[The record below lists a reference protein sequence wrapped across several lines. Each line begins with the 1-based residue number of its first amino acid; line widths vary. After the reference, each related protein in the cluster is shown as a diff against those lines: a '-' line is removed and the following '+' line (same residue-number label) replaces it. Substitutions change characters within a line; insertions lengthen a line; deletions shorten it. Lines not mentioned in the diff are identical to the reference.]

1 MNFEKSYGF
10 KALSLLVAFA
20 CIFAGATVSTGC
32 ENKPVV
38 KEAMDEDAK
47 KVPSNDVTS
56 TNIDEPKEPGEEKMP
71 GMPED
76 TENVLPGA
84 AE

>member
-1 MNFEKSYGF
+1 MTLEKSNTL
-10 KALSLLVAFA
+10 KALSLLVALA
-20 CIFAGATVSTGC
+20 CIFAGITVSTGC

-38 KEAMDEDAK
+38 NEAMDEDAR
-47 KVPSNDVTS
+47 KVPPNDVTS
-56 TNIDEPKEPGEEKMP
+56 TNIDEPKEPGDEKMP

>member
-1 MNFEKSYGF
+1 MNLEKS
-10 KALSLLVAFA
+10 KTLRILSLLVAVA
-20 CIFAGATVSTGC
+20 CIFAGATVSVGC

-47 KVPSNDVTS
+47 KVPPNDVTS
-56 TNIDEPKEPGEEKMP
+56 TNIDEPKDPGAENMP
-71 GMPED
+71 GMPDD